1 MTDLIKN
8 RVTFGSFEVNLTTG
22 ELRKNGLKLK
32 LGAQPFEILAT
43 LLERP
48 GELVTREELRKKIWS
63 TDTFV
68 DFNHGLNAA
77 VNKLRDTLGDSAE
90 EPRYIETVPR
100 RGYRFIAPL
109 TEQPPGHAAP
119 SSALVHA
126 APEPPATDIA
136 LQPRLQGQEP
146 GPALVMHFP
155 YRIIWALA
163 ALVFLVALYFV
174 VDHFVESAA
183 NSRELRARVEKAL
196 AESAE
201 RRPGI
206 WLLDLSD
213 AAGGGARKLI
223 VSGDGR
229 NEGPQPSPDGTR
241 LAFMSNRSGAMEI
254 WTSGADGSNLAQL
267 TSMGGSG
274 SPQWSP
280 DGRWIAFDS
289 QNRSGP
295 GVYFVSAEGGPITTH
310 VEIHAESMVPR
321 WSRDGKWI
329 YFASGENAPSQVW
342 KVPIAGGPAMQVTR
356 HGGFA
361 AFESYDGKTVYYAK
375 TQVPNPEIW
384 EVPVNGGE
392 EKLVSPLL
400 RPSWWANWVVTE
412 TGILFL
418 SRDGDRSIEF
428 YDFATRGVHHMS
440 TIKNDS
446 FWLTA
451 SRDGRFAWYTQQET
465 AESHATLRQ
474 DEQ

>member
-8 RVTFGSFEVNLTTG
+8 RVTFGAFEADLSTG

-63 TDTFV
+63 ADTFV

-100 RGYRFIAPL
+100 RGYRFIAPP
-109 TEQPPGHAAP
+109 TEQLPLPTAP
-119 SSALVHA
+119 APTLA
-126 APEPPATDIA
+126 ITPEPPPADLA
-136 LQPRLQGQEP
+136 WQPLLPVQEP
-146 GPALVMHFP
+146 GPAMVRRLPF
-155 YRIIWALA
+155 RFLWAFV

-174 VDHFVESAA
+174 VDHFVERAA
-183 NSRELRARVEKAL
+183 SSREERARVEKAL

-206 WLLDLSD
+206 WRMDLAHPAD
-213 AAGGGARKLI
+213 ASARKLI
-223 VSGDGR
+223 VSGESR

-241 LAFMSNRSGAMEI
+241 LAFMSNRSGTMEI

-310 VEIHAESMVPR
+310 VEVRAESMVPR

-329 YFASGENAPSQVW
+329 YFASGENATCQVW
-342 KVPIAGGPAMQVTR
+342 KVPIAGGPAVQVTK

-361 AFESYDGKTVYYAK
+361 AFESYDGKTLYYAK
-375 TQVPNPEIW
+375 TASPNPEVW
-384 EVPVNGGE
+384 EIPVNGGE

-400 RPSWWANWVVTE
+400 RPSWWANWAVTE
-412 TGILFL
+412 TGILFF
-418 SRDGDRSIEF
+418 SRDSDRSIEF
-428 YDFATRGVHHMS
+428 YDFATRGVHPVG

-451 SRDGRFAWYTQQET
+451 SRDGLSAWYTQQET
-465 AESHATLRQ
+465 AQSSSSQRP